1 MFVNGMTLYPSW
13 GGGCLKMGWGD
24 FDEDVY
30 AMLDLGMYY
39 RAHSSIHFPINCM
52 KKMTE
57 KKTFA
62 WISR

>member
-1 MFVNGMTLYPSW
+1 
-13 GGGCLKMGWGD
+13 MGWGD